1 MQLRKEL
8 SQYGDFETLEE
19 YNDYIIES
27 RINGQH
33 KQAKQLY
40 NNFTSQERAQFWDY
54 IETAYH
60 YEIDTP
66 QEMADTLQK
75 LGNYFEK

>member
-8 SQYGDFETLEE
+8 SQYGNFETLEE

-40 NNFTSQERAQFWDY
+40 NNLTREEQTQFWDY

-66 QEMADTLQK
+66 QEMADTLQE
-75 LGNYFEK
+75 LGKYFEN